1 MSLTKDYKTKL
12 RMAFDRQL
20 PAEARAFAALECL
33 FQPVSF
39 ATLIAAV
46 AFAFSSRFGRPM
58 PAGALLLLARF

>member
-1 MSLTKDYKTKL
+1 MSILKDCSAKF
-12 RMAFDRQL
+12 RMVFDRKL

-46 AFAFSSRFGRPM
+46 AFAVSSRFGRPM
-58 PAGALLLLARF
+58 PASLASI